1 MSQAEIQADAA
12 PEPPTMLAPVRRAD
26 RITSL
31 DLIRG
36 FAVLGILAV
45 NAMTFFWPW
54 SVQTL
59 PSIQPGWD
67 VDASWAHQIMDVF
80 FRDKMRTLFSMLFG
94 VSIFLVGGER
104 SDADRGRLL
113 RSRLFWLAV
122 IGVIHGAAF
131 WFGDILLLYALTG
144 FVVLLVRS
152 WSPARLLTAGAT
164 LYLVLSALYVG
175 MFWSMSLMPPDQLA
189 EAVAQQSGSPTA
201 EGVAASIQAM
211 TGDAWSVTVHQFQT
225 WLSVVPFM
233 AVLMIP
239 ITASLMMMGM
249 GLFKIGFLA
258 GRAPIWAYLIAVAVA
273 AGCLYLVWGE
283 TTAIAAGGFDFI
295 QASMRP
301 YATFLVPLISLGYA
315 SALILLLKFGLR
327 LILSPLIAVGRMAFT
342 NYLTQTLIMTTLAY
356 GGRGLGWYGEIGWPD
371 MWGIIITIWILQLVW
386 SPMWLTFF
394 RMGPIEWIWRS
405 LSYGRFLPIRREA
418 AIAEAAAV
426 S

>member
-1 MSQAEIQADAA
+1 MSQTDIQVEAT
-12 PEPPTMLAPVRRAD
+12 PESQVVLSPVSRAD
-26 RITSL
+26 RIVSL

-54 SVQTL
+54 SVSTL

-67 VDASWAHQIMDVF
+67 ADASLAHQIMDVF

-104 SDADRGRLL
+104 SDRDRGRLL
-113 RSRLFWLAV
+113 RSRLLWLAI

-131 WFGDILLLYALTG
+131 WFGDILMLYALTG

-152 WSPARLLTAGAT
+152 WSATRLLAAGAGV
-164 LYLVLSALYVG
+164 YLVLAALYVVMFLG
-175 MFWSMSLMPPDQLA
+175 MAQLPPDQLA
-189 EAVAQQSGSPTA
+189 EMTAQQGGAPTA
-201 EGVAASIQAM
+201 EGVADAVQGMS
-211 TGDAWSVTVHQFQT
+211 GDAWTVTVNQFQV
-225 WLSVVPFM
+225 WLSVVPYM
-233 AVLMIP
+233 AVLMVP
-239 ITASLMMMGM
+239 ITASLMMIGM
-249 GLFKIGFLA
+249 GLFKTGFLA
-258 GRAPIWAYLIAVAVA
+258 GRAPIWTYLVSVAVA

-283 TTAIAAGGFDFI
+283 TTTIVAGGFDFI
-295 QASMRP
+295 QAATRP

-315 SALILLLKFGLR
+315 SALILFLKVGLK

-371 MWGIIITIWILQLVW
+371 MWGIIIVIWVLQLLW

-405 LSYGRFLPIRREA
+405 LTYGRMLPIRREA
-418 AIAEAAAV
+418 AA
-426 S
+426 